1 MLQRNLAIAEEE
13 EDGEQIIIIIRII
26 HNLVAYIAQDH
37 ENDQMRITII
47 RKERTVKLP
56 LDKIAMCKNNCRDIN
71 KTKQQQ
77 QQQQQ
82 IQTKSE

>member
-13 EDGEQIIIIIRII
+13 EDGEQIIIII